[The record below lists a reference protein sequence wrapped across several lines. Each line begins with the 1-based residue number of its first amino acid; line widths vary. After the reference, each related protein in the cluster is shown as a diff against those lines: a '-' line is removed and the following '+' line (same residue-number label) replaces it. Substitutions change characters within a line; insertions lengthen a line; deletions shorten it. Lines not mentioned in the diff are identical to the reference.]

1 MGEGGRRLL
10 GEADPAA
17 APGQSLRAQLRG
29 LRACAG
35 AGIAA
40 STKPGAGQRAALP
53 AARSYPP
60 PAGRRSRSPCQ
71 AEAGEAAFRT
81 PPGSPAPARPRGGR
95 RGRRFCCRP
104 QLRGPSAARGEVLC
118 ASPIPPGQ
126 VPSARP
132 RPPRLRHRAWD
143 SQPRWARTL
152 QPAPKV
158 RRPRQHLSPGP
169 APPGWRPRPGD
180 PHTAPPPQRP
190 TERWGRGAASSPIPR
205 APGPVPGPEL
215 GRVPAPNALQEPGEN
230 GWARPGPEPR
240 GTHPRRPGPL
250 RPCGRWPGR
259 RRRGTEQRLSAI
271 AAEPGAPPP
280 ACSPASCLRSSSADC
295 SSVILPADGPGWR
308 RGFRRAGDRLW
319 GRLERGVPR
328 NPGPATG
335 APEPREAGLR
345 RRERRLAAGA
355 SPLAS
360 ALFTAT
366 HARKGRVPEL
376 PRRALGLRSPASLLQ
391 PARRPHRCLPPP
403 QPHCAQGR
411 WAQAR

>member
-35 AGIAA
+35 AGIPA

-132 RPPRLRHRAWD
+132 RPPGLRYRAWD

-158 RRPRQHLSPGP
+158 LRPRQHLSPGP

-190 TERWGRGAASSPIPR
+190 TERWGRGPPPLRSPGRQAPSPGRSWVASPPPMPSESQARTAGPSRDRSLEVPTLAGPDPFGRAA
-205 APGPVPGPEL
+205 AGPGGEEGPGSCCL
-215 GRVPAPNALQEPGEN
+215 GS
-230 GWARPGPEPR
+230 RPGPA
-240 GTHPRRPGPL
+240 PRRPPAHL
-250 RPCGRWPGR
+250 PAVFAVAVP
-259 RRRGTEQRLSAI
+259 T
-271 AAEPGAPPP
+271 AAP
-280 ACSPASCLRSSSADC
+280 SSSPPRA
-295 SSVILPADGPGWR
+295 
-308 RGFRRAGDRLW
+308 RAGAGASEGLGTGSGGGW
-319 GRLERGVPR
+319 SGVCRG
-328 NPGPATG
+328 TG
-335 APEPREAGLR
+335 APRP
-345 RRERRLAAGA
+345 ERR
-355 SPLAS
+355 S
-360 ALFTAT
+360 
-366 HARKGRVPEL
+366 RGRP
-376 PRRALGLRSPASLLQ
+376 G
-391 PARRPHRCLPPP
+391 
-403 QPHCAQGR
+403 
-411 WAQAR
+411 

>member
-190 TERWGRGAASSPIPR
+190 PERWGRGAASSPIPR

-240 GTHPRRPGPL
+240 GTHPLPDPFGRAAAGPGGGEEGPSS
-250 RPCGRWPGR
+250 G
-259 RRRGTEQRLSAI
+259 
-271 AAEPGAPPP
+271 
-280 ACSPASCLRSSSADC
+280 CLRSRPSPAPRRPPAH
-295 SSVILPADGPGWR
+295 LPAVFAVAVPTAAPSSSPPR
-308 RGFRRAGDRLW
+308 ARAG
-319 GRLERGVPR
+319 
-328 NPGPATG
+328 
-335 APEPREAGLR
+335 
-345 RRERRLAAGA
+345 AGA
-355 SPLAS
+355 SEGLGTGSGGGWSGVCRGTRAPRPERRS
-360 ALFTAT
+360 
-366 HARKGRVPEL
+366 RGRP
-376 PRRALGLRSPASLLQ
+376 G
-391 PARRPHRCLPPP
+391 
-403 QPHCAQGR
+403 
-411 WAQAR
+411 